1 MADIF
6 IAYKKDDPSE
16 MFFYRLLDMEVNT
29 LEVQLLDP
37 IKDKESD
44 YIFIVP
50 FNGIKLSLV
59 GKLLQYDEKTKSALF
74 LIKESDLELRKYPR
88 IKLPPK
94 LVKVEIDSYKGYLV
108 NISFG
113 GIKVQLEKNITGELL
128 NYLQIHYPIK
138 AKIYLPTGKVYTVYL
153 QLVSFNVFKS
163 WLSFKFV
170 KSNSETIQLY
180 KDIVAYLKNNS
191 LPIQMD
197 IENVV

>member
-16 MFFYRLLDMEVNT
+16 MFFYRLLNMEVNT

-88 IKLPPK
+88 IKLPSK
-94 LVKVEIDSYKGYLV
+94 LVKIEIDSYKGYLV

-128 NYLQIHYPIK
+128 NYLQTHYPIK

-153 QLVSFNVFKS
+153 QLVSFDVFKS

-170 KSNSETIQLY
+170 KSNSKTMQLY
-180 KDIVAYLKNNS
+180 KDIVTYLKNNS
-191 LPIQMD
+191 LPIQMEEV
-197 IENVV
+197 I